1 MKKKTFLP
9 ALVCLLI
16 LTSGYTAIA
25 QEEQENEF
33 NSKKFQISIGIA
45 DIFAKN
51 NWWYSYWYA
60 DEYGSLLYPYP
71 DDMYYRQPNLVLG
84 FKYHGNKGAWRL
96 GLNSRYSSSTFE
108 DSDGTGRKYSYS
120 NFGLGL
126 GLGYEW
132 HSTFGRLNVYYGFDA
147 SVSHTT
153 YCVESELMGTPI
165 VSTDKNTNKETAYGL
180 NPLLG
185 INFFITPNFSIGTEV
200 KFSAEYISGEFK
212 HEETNDNPY
221 NPNYEESGEKR
232 TGFRTY
238 FGPLGF
244 LSLNIHL

>member
-1 MKKKTFLP
+1 MKKSIFLP
-9 ALVCLLI
+9 TLICLLI
-16 LTSGYTAIA
+16 LTSGYTAMA
-25 QEEQENEF
+25 QEEQKIEY

-45 DIFAKN
+45 DIFAKSY
-51 NWWYSYWYA
+51 WWYSNWYM
-60 DEYGSLLYPYP
+60 DEYGNLLYPYP

-84 FKYHGNKGAWRL
+84 FKYHDNKGAWRL
-96 GLNSRYSSSTFE
+96 GFNTRYSSTTHE
-108 DSDGTGRKYSYS
+108 DSDTSGRKYSFN
-120 NFGLGL
+120 NFGIALN
-126 GLGYEW
+126 LGYEW

-147 SVSHTT
+147 SVSHAK
-153 YCVESELMGTPI
+153 YVVESELFGMPVI
-165 VSTDKNTNKETAYGL
+165 STDKNTSQETAYGL

-200 KFSAEYISGEFK
+200 KFSAEYISGEYK

-221 NPNYEESGEKR
+221 SPNYEEYGEKR
-232 TGFRTY
+232 SSFRTY